1 MSENLKE
8 VFSKKENQ
16 AMGEKFI
23 GIKII
28 EEGIENGEK
37 VYSYNGNRVENTAED
52 LEDVADLLVN
62 ADGVENIDGKKVYFE
77 VTDSLEE
84 TIKDLRSK
92 FKSKTK
98 NSETYINSVKN
109 IINDEQQ
116 NDFINRIMLPKITKA
131 IADANTTKAELIFK
145 SPFMIEALSQAGYTG
160 IEMGTFGNQEPYAVL
175 KKENEGKITDDGV
188 VQNFDEIYSMLQ
200 QDWFN
205 DQKGIA
211 NAMGF
216 DKLTE
221 QISQN
226 LNNILKSDFIY
237 NNISTLSENPF
248 ENQEKK
254 NNILGHLAA
263 LSLFDTTD
271 KDKQKL
277 TGKYLSDL
285 LDSIEDHR
293 QILDKDYQRDLYSN
307 IAEIANKTKN
317 TFTIANIASKF
328 KKHATLFSKNDLYDD
343 EIANK
348 LNYIANE
355 IIKNRSVRDDVSVE
369 IDSAPLVTPVVFE
382 GTKIKINGKMVDLK
396 DNEKFVNMYQRH
408 NTNGT
413 IKFYV
418 STTTAGFL
426 NNTLVI
432 DYDPEKQEITKANRY
447 GTDLKTTIAMDNYAY
462 NRESSF
468 AMFGKKRIRK
478 DYLADMKNKTA
489 ALLDKYIPRDLEPLK
504 QGLKIFGNFTK
515 TFATGVANLMI
526 NTTVAGAKFAY
537 DASQKALIAIKEK
550 QPQLKNNLGEL
561 KTKIKDAAESM
572 FSIMKE
578 KVFKAFIK
586 EPKDVTSL
594 TLGKLVKDFDTSYLS
609 KEEFITKV
617 SANLLNSKGFLGSVD
632 YSTLQHS
639 LNVAKITNY
648 YLKDVNLTKEQKNE
662 IVLKALMHDMVEA
675 IAIGDLPTPLKNQMP
690 GIREFED
697 KILKKL
703 NEKLGLKDTKY
714 DNIIKLAD
722 KQERATFIQLHFTEQ
737 NQKNLGNMIGDYITK
752 VASKNMKLNSEE
764 ARASMGIII
773 LNGYKEFLEGKDLS
787 EINPETR
794 EFIKYNKMDKKED
807 FVLSSKTYL
816 EAKLDMNLSKD
827 PYEILEEVSNI
838 VNELGITIPT
848 EKFKEAFDETRFSEV
863 NLAFLDKEERNNS
876 IIAQAEQLFKSK
888 IVENDYSIEREI
900 EQGQS
905 NKIKF

>member
-277 TGKYLSDL
+277 TGEYLSDL

-447 GTDLKTTIAMDNYAY
+447 GTDLQTTIAMDNYAY

-561 KTKIKDAAESM
+561 KTKTKDGAESM

-586 EPKDVTSL
+586 EPRDVTSL

-773 LNGYKEFLEGKDLS
+773 LNGYKEFLEGKDIS

-794 EFIKYNKMDKKED
+794 EFIKYNKLDKKED

-863 NLAFLDKEERNNS
+863 NLAFLDKEERNDS

-888 IVENDYSIEREI
+888 IVKNDYSVEQET

>member
-160 IEMGTFGNQEPYAVL
+160 IEMGTFGNQEPCAVL

-277 TGKYLSDL
+277 TGEYLSDL

-561 KTKIKDAAESM
+561 KTKIKDGAESM

-773 LNGYKEFLEGKDLS
+773 LNGYKEFLEGKDIS

-794 EFIKYNKMDKKED
+794 EFIKYNKLDKKED

-863 NLAFLDKEERNNS
+863 NLAFLDKEERNDS

-888 IVENDYSIEREI
+888 IVKNDYSVEQET

>member
-211 NAMGF
+211 SAMGF

-277 TGKYLSDL
+277 TGEYLSDL

-343 EIANK
+343 EIANE

-561 KTKIKDAAESM
+561 KTKIKDGAESM

-773 LNGYKEFLEGKDLS
+773 LNGYKEFLEGKDIS

-794 EFIKYNKMDKKED
+794 EFIKYNKLDKKED

-863 NLAFLDKEERNNS
+863 NLAFLDKEERNDS

-888 IVENDYSIEREI
+888 IVKNDYSVEQET

>member
-37 VYSYNGNRVENTAED
+37 VYSYNGNRVENTTED

-116 NDFINRIMLPKITKA
+116 NDFINKIMLPKITKA

-277 TGKYLSDL
+277 TGEYLSDL

-561 KTKIKDAAESM
+561 KTKIKDGAESM

-703 NEKLGLKDTKY
+703 NQKLGLKDTKY

-773 LNGYKEFLEGKDLS
+773 LNGYKEFLEGKDIS

-794 EFIKYNKMDKKED
+794 EFIKYNKLDKKED

-827 PYEILEEVSNI
+827 PYEILEEVSSI

-863 NLAFLDKEERNNS
+863 NLAFLDKEERNDS

-888 IVENDYSIEREI
+888 IVKNDYSVEQET

>member
-8 VFSKKENQ
+8 VFSRKENQ

-23 GIKII
+23 GIKLV
-28 EEGIENGEK
+28 EEGIENGETI
-37 VYSYNGNRVENTAED
+37 YSYNGNRVENTVED

-84 TIKDLRSK
+84 TVKDLRSK
-92 FKSKTK
+92 FKSKTN
-98 NSETYINSVKN
+98 NSETYINSIKN
-109 IINDEQQ
+109 IINNEQQ
-116 NDFINRIMLPKITKA
+116 NDFINKIMLPKITKA

-145 SPFMIEALSQAGYTG
+145 SPLMIEALSQAGYIG
-160 IEMGTFGNQEPYAVL
+160 IEMGTFGDQEPYAVL
-175 KKENEGKITDDGV
+175 KKENEDKITDDGTI
-188 VQNFDEIYSMLQ
+188 QNFDEIHSMLQ
-200 QDWFN
+200 QTWFN

-211 NAMGF
+211 NAIGF

-221 QISQN
+221 QISQD
-226 LNNILKSDFIY
+226 LNNVLKSDFIY
-237 NNISTLSENPF
+237 NNVSTLSENPF
-248 ENQEKK
+248 ESQEKK
-254 NNILGHLAA
+254 DNTLGHLAA
-263 LSLFDTTD
+263 LSLLDTMD
-271 KDKQKL
+271 QDKQKL
-277 TGKYLSDL
+277 TEEYLSDL
-285 LDSIEDHR
+285 LDSIEDHW
-293 QILDKDYQRDLYSN
+293 QILDKDYQRNLYSN

-328 KKHATLFSKNDLYDD
+328 KKHATLFSKNDSYDV

-355 IIKNRSVRDDVSVE
+355 IIKNRGVRDDISVE
-369 IDSAPLVTPVVFE
+369 IESTPLVTPVVFE
-382 GTKIKINGKMVDLK
+382 GTKIKINGKIVDLK

-408 NTNGT
+408 NNNDT

-489 ALLDKYIPRDLEPLK
+489 ALLDRYIPRDLEPLK

-561 KTKIKDAAESM
+561 KTKIKDGAESM

-648 YLKDVNLTKEQKNE
+648 YLKDVNLTKEQKNK

-773 LNGYKEFLEGKDLS
+773 LNGYKEFLEGKDIS

-794 EFIKYNKMDKKED
+794 EFIKYNKLDKKED

-863 NLAFLDKEERNNS
+863 NLAFLDKEERNDS

-888 IVENDYSIEREI
+888 IVKNDYSVEQET

>member
-37 VYSYNGNRVENTAED
+37 VYSYNGNRVENTTED

-175 KKENEGKITDDGV
+175 KKENEGKMTDDGV

-277 TGKYLSDL
+277 TGEYLSDL

-468 AMFGKKRIRK
+468 TMFGKKRIRK

-561 KTKIKDAAESM
+561 KTKIKDGAESM

-773 LNGYKEFLEGKDLS
+773 LNGYKEFLEGKDIS

-794 EFIKYNKMDKKED
+794 EFIKYNKLDKKED

-827 PYEILEEVSNI
+827 PYEILEEVSSI

-863 NLAFLDKEERNNS
+863 NLAFLDKEERNDS

-888 IVENDYSIEREI
+888 IVKNDYSVEQET

>member
-1 MSENLKE
+1 
-8 VFSKKENQ
+8 
-16 AMGEKFI
+16 MGEKFI

-175 KKENEGKITDDGV
+175 KKENEGKMTDDGV

-277 TGKYLSDL
+277 TGEYLSDL

-468 AMFGKKRIRK
+468 TMFGKKRIRK

-561 KTKIKDAAESM
+561 KTKIKDGAESM

-773 LNGYKEFLEGKDLS
+773 LNGYKEFLEGKDIS

-794 EFIKYNKMDKKED
+794 EFIKYNKLDKKED

-827 PYEILEEVSNI
+827 PYEILEEVSSI

-863 NLAFLDKEERNNS
+863 NLAFLDKEERNDS

-888 IVENDYSIEREI
+888 IVKNDYSVEQET

>member
-175 KKENEGKITDDGV
+175 KKENEGKMTDDGV

-277 TGKYLSDL
+277 TGEYLSDL

-468 AMFGKKRIRK
+468 TMFGKKRIRK

-561 KTKIKDAAESM
+561 KTKIKDGAESM

-773 LNGYKEFLEGKDLS
+773 LNGYKEFLEGKDIS

-794 EFIKYNKMDKKED
+794 EFIKYNKLDKKED

-827 PYEILEEVSNI
+827 PYEILEEVSSI

-863 NLAFLDKEERNNS
+863 NLAFLDKEERNDS

-888 IVENDYSIEREI
+888 IVKNDYSVEQET

>member
-8 VFSKKENQ
+8 VFSRKENQ

-23 GIKII
+23 GIKLV
-28 EEGIENGEK
+28 EEGIENGETI
-37 VYSYNGNRVENTAED
+37 YSYNGNRVENTVED

-84 TIKDLRSK
+84 TVKDLRSK
-92 FKSKTK
+92 FKSKTN
-98 NSETYINSVKN
+98 NSETYINSIKN
-109 IINDEQQ
+109 IINNEQQ
-116 NDFINRIMLPKITKA
+116 NDFINKIMLPKITKA

-145 SPFMIEALSQAGYTG
+145 SPLMIEALSQAGYIG
-160 IEMGTFGNQEPYAVL
+160 IEMGTFGDQEPYAVL
-175 KKENEGKITDDGV
+175 KKENEDKITDDGTI
-188 VQNFDEIYSMLQ
+188 QNFDEIHSMLQ
-200 QDWFN
+200 QTWFN
-205 DQKGIA
+205 DQKGVA
-211 NAMGF
+211 NAIGF

-221 QISQN
+221 QISQD
-226 LNNILKSDFIY
+226 LNNVLKSDFIY
-237 NNISTLSENPF
+237 NNVSTLSENPF
-248 ENQEKK
+248 ESQEKK
-254 NNILGHLAA
+254 DNTLGHLAA
-263 LSLFDTTD
+263 LSLLDTMD
-271 KDKQKL
+271 QDKQKL
-277 TGKYLSDL
+277 TEEYLSDL

-293 QILDKDYQRDLYSN
+293 QILDKDYQRNLYSN

-328 KKHATLFSKNDLYDD
+328 KKHATLFSKNDPYDV

-355 IIKNRSVRDDVSVE
+355 IIKNRGVRDDISVE
-369 IDSAPLVTPVVFE
+369 IESTPLVTPVVFE

-408 NTNGT
+408 NNNGT

-489 ALLDKYIPRDLEPLK
+489 ALLDRYIPRDLEPLK
-504 QGLKIFGNFTK
+504 QGLKAFGDFTK
-515 TFATGVANLMI
+515 VFATRVANLMI

-550 QPQLKNNLGEL
+550 QPQFQNNIDGL
-561 KTKIKDAAESM
+561 KTKIKDSAESM

-586 EPKDVTSL
+586 EPKDITSL
-594 TLGKLVKDFDTSYLS
+594 TLGKLVKDFDTSHLS

-639 LNVAKITNY
+639 LNVAKITNH

-675 IAIGDLPTPLKNQMP
+675 IAIGDLPTPLKDQMP
-690 GIREFED
+690 KIRDFED

-737 NQKNLGNMIGDYITK
+737 NQKNLGNMIGDYVTK

-764 ARASMGIII
+764 AKASMGIII
-773 LNGYKEFLEGKDLS
+773 LSGYKEFLEGKDIS

-794 EFIKYNKMDKKED
+794 EFIKYNKLDKKED

-863 NLAFLDKEERNNS
+863 NLAFLDKEERNDS

-888 IVENDYSIEREI
+888 IVKNDYSVEQET

>member
-28 EEGIENGEK
+28 EEGIENGKK

-277 TGKYLSDL
+277 TGEYLSDL

-561 KTKIKDAAESM
+561 KTKIKDGAESM

-773 LNGYKEFLEGKDLS
+773 LNGYKEFLEGKDIS

-794 EFIKYNKMDKKED
+794 EFIKYNKLDKKED

-863 NLAFLDKEERNNS
+863 NLAFLDKEERNDS

-888 IVENDYSIEREI
+888 IVKNDYSVEQET

>member
-188 VQNFDEIYSMLQ
+188 VQNFDKIYSMLQ

-277 TGKYLSDL
+277 TGEYLSDL

-561 KTKIKDAAESM
+561 KTKIKDGAESM

-773 LNGYKEFLEGKDLS
+773 LNGYKEFLEGKDIS

-794 EFIKYNKMDKKED
+794 EFIKYNKLDKKED

-863 NLAFLDKEERNNS
+863 NLAFLDKEERNDS

-888 IVENDYSIEREI
+888 IVKNDYSVEQET

>member
-37 VYSYNGNRVENTAED
+37 VYSYNGNRVENTTED

-116 NDFINRIMLPKITKA
+116 NDFINKIMLPKITKA

-277 TGKYLSDL
+277 TGEYLSDL

-328 KKHATLFSKNDLYDD
+328 KKHATLFSKNDLYGD

-561 KTKIKDAAESM
+561 KTKIKDGAESM

-648 YLKDVNLTKEQKNE
+648 YLKDVNLTKEQKNK
-662 IVLKALMHDMVEA
+662 IVSKALMHDMVEA

-773 LNGYKEFLEGKDLS
+773 LNGYKEFLEGKDIS

-794 EFIKYNKMDKKED
+794 EFIKYNKLDKKED

-863 NLAFLDKEERNNS
+863 NLAFLDKEERNDS

-888 IVENDYSIEREI
+888 IVKNDYSVEQET

>member
-8 VFSKKENQ
+8 VFSRKENQ

-23 GIKII
+23 GIKLV
-28 EEGIENGEK
+28 EEGIENGETI
-37 VYSYNGNRVENTAED
+37 YSYNGNRVENTVED

-84 TIKDLRSK
+84 TVKDLRSK
-92 FKSKTK
+92 FKSKTN
-98 NSETYINSVKN
+98 NSETYINSIKN
-109 IINDEQQ
+109 IINNEQQ
-116 NDFINRIMLPKITKA
+116 NDFINKIMLPKITKA

-145 SPFMIEALSQAGYTG
+145 SPLMIEALSQAGYIG
-160 IEMGTFGNQEPYAVL
+160 IEMGTFGDQEPYAVL
-175 KKENEGKITDDGV
+175 KKENEDKITDDGTI
-188 VQNFDEIYSMLQ
+188 QNFDEIHSMLQ
-200 QDWFN
+200 QTWFN

-211 NAMGF
+211 NAIGF

-221 QISQN
+221 QISQD
-226 LNNILKSDFIY
+226 LNNVLKSDFIY
-237 NNISTLSENPF
+237 NNVSTLSENPF
-248 ENQEKK
+248 ESQEKK
-254 NNILGHLAA
+254 DNTLGHLAA
-263 LSLFDTTD
+263 LSLLDTMD
-271 KDKQKL
+271 QDKQKL
-277 TGKYLSDL
+277 TEEYLSDL

-293 QILDKDYQRDLYSN
+293 QILDKDYQRNLYSN

-328 KKHATLFSKNDLYDD
+328 KKHATLFSKNDPYDV

-355 IIKNRSVRDDVSVE
+355 IIKNRGVRDDISVE
-369 IDSAPLVTPVVFE
+369 IESTPLVTPVVFE

-408 NTNGT
+408 NNNGT

-773 LNGYKEFLEGKDLS
+773 LNGYKEFLEGKDIS

-794 EFIKYNKMDKKED
+794 EFIKYNKLDKKED

-863 NLAFLDKEERNNS
+863 NLAFLDKEERNDS

-888 IVENDYSIEREI
+888 IVKNDYSVEQET

>member
-277 TGKYLSDL
+277 TGEYLSDL

-447 GTDLKTTIAMDNYAY
+447 GTDLQTTIAMDNYAY

-561 KTKIKDAAESM
+561 KTKIKDGAESM

-773 LNGYKEFLEGKDLS
+773 LNGYKEFLEGKDIS

-794 EFIKYNKMDKKED
+794 EFIKYNKLDKKED

-863 NLAFLDKEERNNS
+863 NLAFLDKEERNDS

-888 IVENDYSIEREI
+888 IVKNDYSVEQET

>member
-773 LNGYKEFLEGKDLS
+773 LNGYKEFLEGKDIS

-794 EFIKYNKMDKKED
+794 EFIKYNKLDKKED

-863 NLAFLDKEERNNS
+863 NLAFLDKEERNDS

-888 IVENDYSIEREI
+888 IVKNDYSVEQET

>member
-277 TGKYLSDL
+277 TGEYLSDL

-561 KTKIKDAAESM
+561 KTKIKDGAESM

-773 LNGYKEFLEGKDLS
+773 LNGYKEFLEGKDIS

-794 EFIKYNKMDKKED
+794 EFIKYNKLDKKED

-827 PYEILEEVSNI
+827 PYEILEEVSSI

-863 NLAFLDKEERNNS
+863 NLAFLDKEERNDS

-888 IVENDYSIEREI
+888 IVKNDYSVEQET

>member
-37 VYSYNGNRVENTAED
+37 VYSYNGNRVENTTED

-116 NDFINRIMLPKITKA
+116 NDFINKIMLPKITKA

-277 TGKYLSDL
+277 TGEYLSDL

-328 KKHATLFSKNDLYDD
+328 KKHATLFSKNDLYGD

-561 KTKIKDAAESM
+561 KTKIKDGAESM

-773 LNGYKEFLEGKDLS
+773 LNGYKEFLEGKDIS

-794 EFIKYNKMDKKED
+794 EFIKYNKLDKKED

-863 NLAFLDKEERNNS
+863 NLAFLDKEERNDS

-888 IVENDYSIEREI
+888 IVKNDYSVEQET

>member
-277 TGKYLSDL
+277 TGEYLSDL

-561 KTKIKDAAESM
+561 KTKIKDGAESM

-773 LNGYKEFLEGKDLS
+773 LNGYKEFLEGKDIS

-794 EFIKYNKMDKKED
+794 EFIKYNKLDKKED

-863 NLAFLDKEERNNS
+863 NLAFLDKEERNDS

-888 IVENDYSIEREI
+888 IVKNDYSVEQET

>member
-37 VYSYNGNRVENTAED
+37 VYSYNGNRVENTTED

-116 NDFINRIMLPKITKA
+116 NDFINKIMLPKITKA

-277 TGKYLSDL
+277 TGEYLSDL

-328 KKHATLFSKNDLYDD
+328 KKHATLFSKNDLYGD

-561 KTKIKDAAESM
+561 KTKIKDGAESM

-648 YLKDVNLTKEQKNE
+648 YLKDVNLTKEQKNK

-773 LNGYKEFLEGKDLS
+773 LNGYKEFLEGKDIS

-794 EFIKYNKMDKKED
+794 EFIKYNKLDKKED

-863 NLAFLDKEERNNS
+863 NLAFLDKEERNDS

-888 IVENDYSIEREI
+888 IVKNDYSVEQET

>member
-8 VFSKKENQ
+8 VFSRKENQ
-16 AMGEKFI
+16 AMGKKFI
-23 GIKII
+23 GIKLV
-28 EEGIENGEK
+28 EEGIENGETI
-37 VYSYNGNRVENTAED
+37 YSYNGNRVENTVED

-84 TIKDLRSK
+84 TVKDLRSK
-92 FKSKTK
+92 FKSKTN
-98 NSETYINSVKN
+98 NSETYINSIKN
-109 IINDEQQ
+109 IINNEQQ
-116 NDFINRIMLPKITKA
+116 NDFINKIMLPKITKA

-145 SPFMIEALSQAGYTG
+145 SPLMIEALSQAGYIG
-160 IEMGTFGNQEPYAVL
+160 IEMGTFGDQEPYAVL
-175 KKENEGKITDDGV
+175 KKENEDKITDDGTI
-188 VQNFDEIYSMLQ
+188 QNFDEIHSMLQ
-200 QDWFN
+200 QIWFN

-211 NAMGF
+211 NAIGF

-221 QISQN
+221 QISQD
-226 LNNILKSDFIY
+226 LNNVLKSDFIY
-237 NNISTLSENPF
+237 NNVSTLSENPF
-248 ENQEKK
+248 ESQEKK
-254 NNILGHLAA
+254 DNTLGHLAA
-263 LSLFDTTD
+263 LSLLDTMD
-271 KDKQKL
+271 QDKQKL
-277 TGKYLSDL
+277 TEEYLSDL
-285 LDSIEDHR
+285 LDSIEDHW
-293 QILDKDYQRDLYSN
+293 QILDKDYQRNLYSN

-328 KKHATLFSKNDLYDD
+328 KKHATLFSKNDPYDV

-355 IIKNRSVRDDVSVE
+355 IIKNRGVRDDISVE
-369 IDSAPLVTPVVFE
+369 IESTPLVTPVVFE

-408 NTNGT
+408 NNNGT

-489 ALLDKYIPRDLEPLK
+489 ALLDRYIPRDLEPLK
-504 QGLKIFGNFTK
+504 QGLKAFGDFTK
-515 TFATGVANLMI
+515 VFATRVANLMI

-550 QPQLKNNLGEL
+550 QPQFQNNIDGL
-561 KTKIKDAAESM
+561 KTKIKDSAESM

-586 EPKDVTSL
+586 EPKDITSL
-594 TLGKLVKDFDTSYLS
+594 TLGKLVKDFDTSHLS

-639 LNVAKITNY
+639 LNVAKITNH

-675 IAIGDLPTPLKNQMP
+675 IAIGDLPTPLKDQMP
-690 GIREFED
+690 KIRDFED

-737 NQKNLGNMIGDYITK
+737 NQKNLGNMIGDYVTK

-764 ARASMGIII
+764 AKAGMGIII

>member
-263 LSLFDTTD
+263 LSLFDTMD

-773 LNGYKEFLEGKDLS
+773 LNGYKEFLEGKDIS
-787 EINPETR
+787 EINPETK
-794 EFIKYNKMDKKED
+794 EFIKYNKLDKKED

-863 NLAFLDKEERNNS
+863 NLAFLDKEERNDS

-888 IVENDYSIEREI
+888 IVKNDYSVEQET

>member
-277 TGKYLSDL
+277 TGEYLSDL

-348 LNYIANE
+348 L
-355 IIKNRSVRDDVSVE
+355 IKNRSVRDDVSVE

-561 KTKIKDAAESM
+561 KTKIKDGAESM

-773 LNGYKEFLEGKDLS
+773 LNGYKEFLEGKDIS

-794 EFIKYNKMDKKED
+794 EFIKYNKLDKKED

-827 PYEILEEVSNI
+827 PYEILEEVSSI

-863 NLAFLDKEERNNS
+863 NLAFLDKEERNDS

-888 IVENDYSIEREI
+888 IVKNDYSVEQET

>member
-277 TGKYLSDL
+277 TGEYLSDL

-343 EIANK
+343 EIANE

-561 KTKIKDAAESM
+561 KTKIKDGAESM

-773 LNGYKEFLEGKDLS
+773 LNGYKEFLEGKDIS

-794 EFIKYNKMDKKED
+794 EFIKYNKLDKKED

-863 NLAFLDKEERNNS
+863 NLAFLDKEERNDS

-888 IVENDYSIEREI
+888 IVKNDYSVEQET

>member
-8 VFSKKENQ
+8 VFSRKENQ

-23 GIKII
+23 GIKLV
-28 EEGIENGEK
+28 EEGIENGETI
-37 VYSYNGNRVENTAED
+37 YSYNGNRVENTVED

-116 NDFINRIMLPKITKA
+116 NDFINKIMLPKITKA

-277 TGKYLSDL
+277 TGEYLSDL

-328 KKHATLFSKNDLYDD
+328 KKHATLFSKNDLYGD

-561 KTKIKDAAESM
+561 KTKIKDGAESM

-648 YLKDVNLTKEQKNE
+648 YLKDVNLTKEQKNK

-773 LNGYKEFLEGKDLS
+773 LNGYKEFLEGKDIS

-794 EFIKYNKMDKKED
+794 EFIKYNKLDKKED

-863 NLAFLDKEERNNS
+863 NLAFLDKEERNDS

-888 IVENDYSIEREI
+888 IVKNDYSVEQET

>member
-160 IEMGTFGNQEPYAVL
+160 IEMGTFGNQESYAVL

-277 TGKYLSDL
+277 TGEYLSDL

-447 GTDLKTTIAMDNYAY
+447 GTDLQTTIAMDNYAY

-561 KTKIKDAAESM
+561 KTKIKDGAESM

-773 LNGYKEFLEGKDLS
+773 LNGYKEFLEGKDIS

-794 EFIKYNKMDKKED
+794 EFIKYNKLDKKED

-863 NLAFLDKEERNNS
+863 NLAFLDKEERNDS

-888 IVENDYSIEREI
+888 IVKNDYSVEQET

>member
-37 VYSYNGNRVENTAED
+37 VYSYNGNRVENTTED

-116 NDFINRIMLPKITKA
+116 NDFINKIMLPKITKA

-277 TGKYLSDL
+277 TGEYLSDL

-561 KTKIKDAAESM
+561 KTKIKDGAESM

-773 LNGYKEFLEGKDLS
+773 LNGYKEFLEGKDIS

-794 EFIKYNKMDKKED
+794 EFIKYNKLDKKED

-827 PYEILEEVSNI
+827 PYEILEEVSSI

-863 NLAFLDKEERNNS
+863 NLAFLDKEERNDS

-888 IVENDYSIEREI
+888 IVKNDYSVEQET

>member
-8 VFSKKENQ
+8 VFSRKENQ

-23 GIKII
+23 GIKLV
-28 EEGIENGEK
+28 EEGIENGETI
-37 VYSYNGNRVENTAED
+37 YSYNGNRVENTVED

-84 TIKDLRSK
+84 TVKDLRSK
-92 FKSKTK
+92 FKSKTN
-98 NSETYINSVKN
+98 NSETYINSIKN
-109 IINDEQQ
+109 IINNEQQ
-116 NDFINRIMLPKITKA
+116 NDFINKIMLPKITKA

-145 SPFMIEALSQAGYTG
+145 SPLMIEALSQAGYIG
-160 IEMGTFGNQEPYAVL
+160 IEMGTFGDQEPYAVL
-175 KKENEGKITDDGV
+175 KKENEDKITDDGTI
-188 VQNFDEIYSMLQ
+188 QNFDEIHSMLQ
-200 QDWFN
+200 QTWFN

-211 NAMGF
+211 NAIGF

-221 QISQN
+221 QISQD
-226 LNNILKSDFIY
+226 LNNVLKSDFIY
-237 NNISTLSENPF
+237 NNVSTLSENPF
-248 ENQEKK
+248 ESQEKK
-254 NNILGHLAA
+254 DNTLGHLAA
-263 LSLFDTTD
+263 LSLLDTMD
-271 KDKQKL
+271 QDKQKL
-277 TGKYLSDL
+277 TEEYLSDL
-285 LDSIEDHR
+285 LDSIEDHW
-293 QILDKDYQRDLYSN
+293 QILDKDYQRNLYSN

-328 KKHATLFSKNDLYDD
+328 KKHATLFSKNDSYDV

-355 IIKNRSVRDDVSVE
+355 IIKNRGVRDDISVE
-369 IDSAPLVTPVVFE
+369 IESTPLVTPVVFE

-408 NTNGT
+408 NNNGT

-489 ALLDKYIPRDLEPLK
+489 ALLDRYIPRDLEPLK

-561 KTKIKDAAESM
+561 KTKIKDGAESM

-648 YLKDVNLTKEQKNE
+648 YLKDVNLTKEQKNK

-773 LNGYKEFLEGKDLS
+773 LNGYKEFLEGKDIS

-794 EFIKYNKMDKKED
+794 EFIKYNKLDKKED

-863 NLAFLDKEERNNS
+863 NLAFLDKEERNDS

-888 IVENDYSIEREI
+888 IVKNDYSVEQET

>member
-773 LNGYKEFLEGKDLS
+773 LNGYKEFLEGKDIS
-787 EINPETR
+787 EINPETK
-794 EFIKYNKMDKKED
+794 EFIKYNKLDKKED

-863 NLAFLDKEERNNS
+863 NLAFLDKEERNDS

-888 IVENDYSIEREI
+888 IVKNDYSVEQET

>member
-8 VFSKKENQ
+8 VFSRKENQ

-23 GIKII
+23 GIKLV
-28 EEGIENGEK
+28 EEGIENGETI
-37 VYSYNGNRVENTAED
+37 YSYNGNRVENTVED

-84 TIKDLRSK
+84 TVKDLRSK
-92 FKSKTK
+92 FKSKTN
-98 NSETYINSVKN
+98 NSETYINSIKN
-109 IINDEQQ
+109 IINNEQQ
-116 NDFINRIMLPKITKA
+116 NDFINKIMLPKITKA

-145 SPFMIEALSQAGYTG
+145 SPLMIEALSQAGYIG
-160 IEMGTFGNQEPYAVL
+160 IEMGTFGDQEPYAVL
-175 KKENEGKITDDGV
+175 KKENEDKITDDGTI
-188 VQNFDEIYSMLQ
+188 QNFDEIHSMLQ
-200 QDWFN
+200 QTWFN

-211 NAMGF
+211 NAIGF

-221 QISQN
+221 QISQD
-226 LNNILKSDFIY
+226 LNNVLKSDFIY
-237 NNISTLSENPF
+237 NNVSTLSENPF
-248 ENQEKK
+248 ESQEKK
-254 NNILGHLAA
+254 DNTLGHLAA
-263 LSLFDTTD
+263 LSLLDTMD
-271 KDKQKL
+271 QDKQKL
-277 TGKYLSDL
+277 TEEYLSDL
-285 LDSIEDHR
+285 LDSIEDHW
-293 QILDKDYQRDLYSN
+293 QILDKDYQRNLYSN

-328 KKHATLFSKNDLYDD
+328 KKHATLFSKNDSYDV

-355 IIKNRSVRDDVSVE
+355 IIKNRGVRDDISVE
-369 IDSAPLVTPVVFE
+369 IESTPLVTPVVFE

-408 NTNGT
+408 NNNGT

-462 NRESSF
+462 KRESSF

-489 ALLDKYIPRDLEPLK
+489 ALLDRYIPRDLEPLK

-561 KTKIKDAAESM
+561 KTKIKDGAESM

-648 YLKDVNLTKEQKNE
+648 YLKDVNLTKEQKNK

-773 LNGYKEFLEGKDLS
+773 LNGYKEFLEGKDIS

-794 EFIKYNKMDKKED
+794 EFIKYNKLDKKED

-863 NLAFLDKEERNNS
+863 NLAFLDKEERNDS

-888 IVENDYSIEREI
+888 IVKNDYSVEQET